1 MTTWYTADLHFGHTN
16 ITAYAG
22 RPPRH
27 VEEMNLAIVETF
39 NSLIRPD
46 DELVVLGDVALGTIA
61 HSLSYVGL
69 LHGRLSLVP
78 GNHDRCWPGHGQKA
92 ENWKARYLEAGFAEI
107 LDPPAHRIINGT
119 RVELSHFPYRN
130 DAAPQER
137 FTEHRPINRG
147 NWLLHGHVHQLWK
160 QQGRMIN
167 VGIDAWGGRPVSE
180 QEVIALM
187 RSSLQTLPREPW
199 PGGSEPSRPF
209 EL

>member
-1 MTTWYTADLHFGHTN
+1 
-16 ITAYAG
+16 
-22 RPPRH
+22 
-27 VEEMNLAIVETF
+27 MNLSIVETF
-39 NSLIRPD
+39 NSLIGPD
-46 DELVVLGDVALGTIA
+46 DELVVLGDIALGTIA

-69 LHGRLSLVP
+69 LNGRLSLLP
-78 GNHDRCWPGHGQKA
+78 GNHDRCWHGHGQKA
-92 ENWKARYLEAGFAEI
+92 ENWQSRYLDAGVAEI
-107 LDPPAHRIINGT
+107 LDPHTHHVIDDT

-130 DAAPQER
+130 DNTPQER
-137 FTEHRPINRG
+137 YTEHRLVDHG

-180 QEVIALM
+180 REVAALL
-187 RSSLQTLPREPW
+187 RTGPQALSREPW